1 MFHKLVDKVYAINLK
16 SSEDRLSNIQ
26 RECHKIGT
34 HFEIVEAIDGRKE
47 NVTWERNDWNSK
59 YDGWTQGAAGL
70 VHTTIKIIKE
80 AKAKK
85 YKSIMIMEDDIVFK
99 PNAYKETKSLM
110 RELPETWEL
119 FHLAQQSYYSN
130 KPPRRE
136 GNLLELQ
143 CSWSCQIYMIHERVF
158 DEYLEWLE
166 LVDRPID
173 SITSRI
179 IHPKGNSYS
188 PLSDL
193 IITVPNYS
201 TIRGMEI
208 NYGIKN

>member
-1 MFHKLVDKVYAINLK
+1 MFHKLVDNVYAINLK
-16 SSEDRLSNIQ
+16 SSTDRLENIQ

-34 HFEIVEAIDGRKE
+34 HFQLVEAIDGREE
-47 NVTWERNDWNSK
+47 NVKWVNNEWNSK

-99 PNAYKETKSLM
+99 EGAYKEAQKLVKSL
-110 RELPETWEL
+110 PENWEL
-119 FHLAQQSYYSN
+119 LHLAQQHY
-130 KPPRRE
+130 
-136 GNLLELQ
+136 GNSLNSRIGSLVRLTS
-143 CSWSCQIYMIHERVF
+143 SWSCQIYIISERVY

-173 SITSRI
+173 SITSKI
-179 IHPKGNSYS
+179 IHPKGNSYA
-188 PLSDL
+188 PLRDL
-193 IITVPNYS
+193 ISTIPNYS
-201 TIRGMEI
+201 TIRDMEI
-208 NYGIKN
+208 NYGIRN